1 MPTMRVSRIMLK
13 LIIPA
18 ICLLLAACS
27 KQAPQRIGVP
37 SYQTIHHL
45 TLPGTFFHFNHQGK
59 TYLACSIHQGG
70 SAPATQLLRKGSEG
84 SVVVGKTIH
93 RQKDLVVLEYDRSTL
108 SSSDALPYVKNP
120 SIAVGDRI
128 FILNRK
134 KKIAGEIVAK
144 PSGNG
149 HQSFFKTAKTF
160 PAGGMSGS
168 PIFSERLGTVIGVLQ
183 TANSKTAAT
192 AGGFEPLLMP

>member
-1 MPTMRVSRIMLK
+1 MTKCFL
-13 LIIPA
+13 LFIP
-18 ICLLLAACS
+18 ILFLASCS
-27 KQAPQRIGVP
+27 KEAPQRASVP
-37 SYQTIHHL
+37 TYQTIHHL
-45 TLPGTFFHFNHQGK
+45 TLPGTFFHFNYKGN

-93 RQKDLVVLEYDRSTL
+93 RQKDLLVLEYDQKTL
-108 SSSDALPYVKNP
+108 SASDALPYVKNP
-120 SIAVGDRI
+120 SIAVGDQI
-128 FILNRK
+128 FILNKK
-134 KKIAGEIVAK
+134 KKISAQIVSK

-149 HQSFFKTAKTF
+149 HQYYFKTTQPF

-168 PIFSERLGTVIGVLQ
+168 PIFSKRTGTVIGVLQ

>member
-1 MPTMRVSRIMLK
+1 MLK

-27 KQAPQRIGVP
+27 KTESPRSGVP
-37 SYQTIHHL
+37 TYQTIYHL

-59 TYLACSIHQGG
+59 TYLACTIHQGG
-70 SAPATQLLRKGSEG
+70 SAPSTQLLRKGQEG
-84 SVVVGKTIH
+84 SVVVGKTVH
-93 RQKDLVVLEYDRSTL
+93 RQKDLLVLEFDPKTL
-108 SSSDALPYVKNP
+108 SSSDALPYTKNP
-120 SIAVGDRI
+120 DIQIGDRI
-128 FILNRK
+128 YILNKK
-134 KKIAGEIVAK
+134 KKIAATVASL
-144 PSGNG
+144 PRGQQ
-149 HQSFFKTAKTF
+149 HQAFFKNEKPF

>member
-1 MPTMRVSRIMLK
+1 MTK

-27 KQAPQRIGVP
+27 KTETKRASVP

-45 TLPGTFFHFNHQGK
+45 TLPGTFFHFNSGGK

-84 SVVVGKTIH
+84 SVVVGKTVH
-93 RQKDLVVLEYDRSTL
+93 RQKDLVVLEYDQKTL
-108 SSSDALPYVKNP
+108 SASDALPYFKNP
-120 SIAVGDRI
+120 DIRVGDRV
-128 FILNRK
+128 FILNRN
-134 KKIAGEIVAK
+134 KKIAAQIVSK
-144 PSGNG
+144 PQGAG
-149 HQSFFKTAKTF
+149 HQYYFKTTKTF

-168 PIFSERLGTVIGVLQ
+168 PIFSERLGTVVGVLQ

-192 AGGFEPLLMP
+192 AGGFEALLMP